1 MEIFNAVNSVNNA
14 QQPIKQLHNEVE
26 HSGIAKGELDAQ
38 KRDETKNIENNSQAN
53 DVKKE
58 ADKNEIKK
66 ELEEITKQLNE
77 EMNVLNTTIRF
88 GFNDKI
94 DEMYVSVID
103 TKDDKVIRK
112 IPSDEAMKL
121 MAKMRELVGMLFDEK
136 G

>member
-1 MEIFNAVNSVNNA
+1 MEIFNAVTNLNNTQNIA
-14 QQPIKQLHNEVE
+14 QNKIENVE
-26 HSGIAKGELDAQ
+26 HNDVLKSELGKD
-38 KRDETKNIENNSQAN
+38 KEDETKRIEEENKET
-53 DVKKE
+53 DKKE
-58 ADKNEIKK
+58 VKK
-66 ELEEITKQLNE
+66 ELEEVTKQLNE
-77 EMNVLNTTIRF
+77 EMSALNTTIRF

-103 TKDDKVIRK
+103 TKSDKVIRK

>member
-1 MEIFNAVNSVNNA
+1 MEIFSAVTNLNNTQNIA
-14 QQPIKQLHNEVE
+14 QNKMENVE
-26 HSGIAKGELDAQ
+26 HNDVLKGELGKD
-38 KRDETKNIENNSQAN
+38 KKDETKRIEEQS
-53 DVKKE
+53 KE
-58 ADKNEIKK
+58 ADKKEVKK
-66 ELEEITKQLNE
+66 ELEEVTKQLNE
-77 EMNVLNTTIRF
+77 EMSALNTTIRF

-103 TKDDKVIRK
+103 TKNDKVIRK

>member
-1 MEIFNAVNSVNNA
+1 MEIFNTVANLSSTQHKTESVEHGDVLKSELEKDKENRV
-14 QQPIKQLHNEVE
+14 KEVE
-26 HSGIAKGELDAQ
+26 E
-38 KRDETKNIENNSQAN
+38 RDKES
-53 DVKKE
+53 DKK
-58 ADKNEIKK
+58 EIKK

-77 EMNVLNTTIRF
+77 EMSALKTTIRF

-103 TKDDKVIRK
+103 TNDGNVIRK